1 MKPEKKATK
10 KNGRRQAKVPSSREI
25 REALE
30 SYLGVQLGDELDIG
44 RNQGVLLTLSVP
56 GTDAWIRGEFFP
68 PNDERD
74 HFEFVEPLIPF
85 LVACAILRATPKTL
99 YSRAPF
105 MASSK
110 KIGSRW
116 FFRKKMF
123 YEIDFAEETELPSRK
138 EILSDR
144 NRRRSEGE
152 IMRGGRHANGCLKGH
167 QGACKSRRQL
177 TDAERASNR
186 RRILDDLGK

>member
-1 MKPEKKATK
+1 LKAKKKATK

-30 SYLGVQLGDELDIG
+30 SFLGVQIRDELDIG

-56 GTDAWIRGEFFP
+56 GTDDWIRAEFFP

-116 FFRKKMF
+116 FFKKKMV
-123 YEIDFAEETELPSRK
+123 YEIDLAEEVELPSRK
-138 EILSDR
+138 ATLSDR
-144 NRRRSEGE
+144 DRRRKEGE
-152 IMRGGRHANGCLKGH
+152 IMRGGRHVTGCLKDH
-167 QGACKSRRQL
+167 EGACKSRRQL
-177 TDAERASNR
+177 TEAERASNR